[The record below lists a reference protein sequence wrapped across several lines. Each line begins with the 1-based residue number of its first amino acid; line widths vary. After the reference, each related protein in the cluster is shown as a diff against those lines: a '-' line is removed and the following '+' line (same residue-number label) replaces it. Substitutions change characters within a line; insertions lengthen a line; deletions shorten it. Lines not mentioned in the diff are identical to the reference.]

1 MFVNKRF
8 KVLYNTMQPLDITR
22 MKLTTVNPWIGILFV
37 IEWLY
42 IVTDKIK
49 RK

>member
-1 MFVNKRF
+1 MLFVNKHR
-8 KVLYNTMQPLDITR
+8 KVLTIQPLDITG
-22 MKLTTVNPWIGILFV
+22 MKLTTDNPWIGILFV

-42 IVTDKIK
+42 IVKDKIK

>member
-8 KVLYNTMQPLDITR
+8 KVLTMQPLDITR

-37 IEWLY
+37 IEWFY